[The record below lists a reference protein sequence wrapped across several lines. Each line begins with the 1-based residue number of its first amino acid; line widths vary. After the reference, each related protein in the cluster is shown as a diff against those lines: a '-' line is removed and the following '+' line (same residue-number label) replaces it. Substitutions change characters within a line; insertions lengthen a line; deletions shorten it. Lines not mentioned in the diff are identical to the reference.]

1 MPTLQVVDLDVWL
14 TLCMGTWQAQVAV
27 DMAGIQRLYAAYDAD
42 GNGVLDFEVCWCG
55 G

>member
-1 MPTLQVVDLDVWL
+1 
-14 TLCMGTWQAQVAV
+14 MGTWQAQVAV